1 MIRQYAGTDECRR
14 AFILNYFGEASS
26 PTCGNCDNCEAG
38 LVTPAHQGR
47 EPFPTGAGVTHVRW
61 GTGQVVRYEDDT
73 ITILFESVGY
83 RTLALDLVQEEGLLT
98 AAS

>member
-1 MIRQYAGTDECRR
+1 VA
-14 AFILNYFGEASS
+14 
-26 PTCGNCDNCEAG
+26 
-38 LVTPAHQGR
+38 TPAHQGH

-73 ITILFESVGY
+73 ITVLFESVGY
-83 RTLALDLVQEEGLLT
+83 RTLALDIVQEEGLLT